1 MCMNRLT
8 RELVEKLC
16 MHSQKQ
22 IVELVPN
29 LVYVNIIYK
38 YQFGIFL
45 KNPALN
51 RQSH

>member
-1 MCMNRLT
+1 MR
-8 RELVEKLC
+8 
-16 MHSQKQ
+16 SQKQ

-29 LVYVNIIYK
+29 LAYVDTTHK

-51 RQSH
+51 RQFH